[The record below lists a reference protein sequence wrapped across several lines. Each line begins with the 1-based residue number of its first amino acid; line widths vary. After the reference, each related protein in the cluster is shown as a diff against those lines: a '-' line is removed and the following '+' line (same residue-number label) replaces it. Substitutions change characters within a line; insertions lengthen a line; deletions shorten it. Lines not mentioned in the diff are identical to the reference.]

1 MNDICSCICSVEFP
15 SEKKIGF
22 NSSEMAK
29 KCVSVSHKVERS
41 FIYFVHYSL

>member
-1 MNDICSCICSVEFP
+1 MGGGGGSVEFP

-29 KCVSVSHKVERS
+29 KCVYQS
-41 FIYFVHYSL
+41 